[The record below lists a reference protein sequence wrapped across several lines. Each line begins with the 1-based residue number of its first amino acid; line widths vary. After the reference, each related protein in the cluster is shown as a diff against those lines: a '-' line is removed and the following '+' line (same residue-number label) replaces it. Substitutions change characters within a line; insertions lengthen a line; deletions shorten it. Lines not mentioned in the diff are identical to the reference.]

1 MEESLVRKETE
12 LTFREHVLCACP
24 ELQMA
29 HLKLPRKHSKWELS
43 PTRTLPHV
51 LSQAAE

>member
-12 LTFREHVLCACP
+12 LTLREHVLCACP

-29 HLKLPRKHSKWELS
+29 HLKLPRKHS
-43 PTRTLPHV
+43 PPRTRPHV